1 MNYDQ
6 MIAVLQAAKD
16 GKAIQMRSKVNRR
29 TGGAWYDVTDPL
41 WDFAACNYRVK
52 PEPRV
57 FYAVLREH
65 GGQCIACRDRELA
78 ETFSDPPDYKVVKL
92 VEVLDDSAFFLF
104 QFFVQ
109 PCTEHICWNAKHK
122 SRDGKH
128 DILGVNGV
136 FGDSGDRDRRAIGA
150 GSVIQSFDA
159 RHGDRLDA
167 DFGHVGAPGVCQNRK
182 ST

>member
-41 WDFAACNYRVK
+41 WDFAACDYRVK

-65 GGQCIACRDRELA
+65 GSQCVAYRDRKLA
-78 ETFSDPPDYKVVKL
+78 EKLADPPDYKVVKL
-92 VEVLDDSAFFLF
+92 VEVLDDSM
-104 QFFVQ
+104 
-109 PCTEHICWNAKHK
+109 E
-122 SRDGKH
+122 
-128 DILGVNGV
+128 
-136 FGDSGDRDRRAIGA
+136 
-150 GSVIQSFDA
+150 
-159 RHGDRLDA
+159 
-167 DFGHVGAPGVCQNRK
+167 APM
-182 ST
+182 

>member
-1 MNYDQ
+1 MSRLKSG
-6 MIAVLQAAKD
+6 I
-16 GKAIQMRSKVNRR
+16 G
-29 TGGAWYDVTDPL
+29 
-41 WDFAACNYRVK
+41 
-52 PEPRV
+52 
-57 FYAVLREH
+57 
-65 GGQCIACRDRELA
+65 IACILFA
-78 ETFSDPPDYKVVKL
+78 GAFLL
-92 VEVLDDSAFFLF
+92 VFDLFFESTAYLWFLKGYIAFVNLQLLAFFLF

-167 DFGHVGAPGVCQNRK
+167 DFGHVGAPGVCQND
-182 ST
+182 TNYHPQILG